1 MQDILQT
8 NIPIGEMILRLS
20 VAAVCGFVIGWE
32 REAQRKEAGL
42 RTHMLVGMGS
52 AAFMI
57 AILELSVQSGGG
69 ASAPVDPSRVY
80 QGLIG
85 GIGFIGAGAIIQSQG
100 KVHGLTTGAGI
111 WIVGAVGVASGQGA
125 YVLAAI
131 VSVLAVAILL
141 ICRLFAKPWIREHT
155 DPPETEEK
163 TGD

>member
-1 MQDILQT
+1 MQDLLQT

-20 VAAVCGFVIGWE
+20 VAALCGFVIGWE

-57 AILELSVQSGGG
+57 AILELSIRDSGG

-125 YVLAAI
+125 YVLAILVAI
-131 VSVLAVAILL
+131 LAVAILL
-141 ICRLFAKPWIREHT
+141 LCRLFAKPMIRKHT
-155 DPPETEEK
+155 DPPGRKEE
-163 TGD
+163 DSN